1 MRIKDKARLAI
12 AVGLASATVAATALA
27 PATAFADYKGYHDV
41 PANHWAV
48 TGGVIDWAEYNGI
61 INGFPDGSWGADM
74 TVNRAQAAAIL
85 YNLAGQP
92 KVTGSPQFDD
102 AASLG
107 WATTAATWAQQ
118 QGIFT
123 GTVHTDGSVTFDPWN
138 PLTREQS
145 AKILC
150 VIAGG
155 RAGNPSALS
164 RFPDD
169 DSVSDWA
176 RGVVAWAVE
185 NGVIGNGGYLGGNLS
200 CTRAEFASMTR
211 TTDNRFLHY
220 AIDDW
225 DDDGLWGDDDDDDR
239 WDDDWDDRYDDD
251 DDDDDD
257 WDDRYDDDDDDW
269 DDDDRYDDD
278 DDDWDDD
285 DRYDDDDDNDDDDR
299 WDDDRYDDDDDR
311 YDDDDW
317 DDRWGD

>member
-123 GTVHTDGSVTFDPWN
+123 GTVHADGSVTFDPWN
-138 PLTREQS
+138 SLTREQS
-145 AKILC
+145 AKILSL
-150 VIAGG
+150 
-155 RAGNPSALS
+155 P
-164 RFPDD
+164 
-169 DSVSDWA
+169 
-176 RGVVAWAVE
+176 RGVLAIMILRESITFRLPFPLVSFSITSV
-185 NGVIGNGGYLGGNLS
+185 NIKFNRSGV
-200 CTRAEFASMTR
+200 
-211 TTDNRFLHY
+211 
-220 AIDDW
+220 
-225 DDDGLWGDDDDDDR
+225 
-239 WDDDWDDRYDDD
+239 YDIP
-251 DDDDDD
+251 
-257 WDDRYDDDDDDW
+257 
-269 DDDDRYDDD
+269 
-278 DDDWDDD
+278 
-285 DRYDDDDDNDDDDR
+285 NSSEVTNQLNA
-299 WDDDRYDDDDDR
+299 
-311 YDDDDW
+311 
-317 DDRWGD
+317 GV